1 MEERSA
7 SNQVEKRDTA
17 AKAREG
23 GGAGT
28 DMDRQS
34 AVGQESAEDRRGAED
49 RGPAAFMEM
58 VRRHDPGLRMLAY
71 RLLQDRTEMDDAMQD
86 AYLKAF
92 RGLPRFRGEAQARTW
107 LYRIVYNTCLG
118 LLRSRR
124 RRREVSL
131 GALADSA
138 EGRSGDLCGEGC
150 AAAYVGRRVP
160 AASRGA
166 DDPAEWVARHTD
178 LSDAL
183 ASLPEDQ
190 RAAVLLVDAAG
201 FTYEEAAEVL
211 GVRPGTIGSRL
222 NHARSALRATLSGEG
237 GR

>member
-1 MEERSA
+1 
-7 SNQVEKRDTA
+7 
-17 AKAREG
+17 
-23 GGAGT
+23 
-28 DMDRQS
+28 
-34 AVGQESAEDRRGAED
+34 
-49 RGPAAFMEM
+49 MEM

-86 AYLKAF
+86 AYLKTF
-92 RGLPRFRGEAQARTW
+92 RSLPRFREEAQARTW
-107 LYRIVYNTCLG
+107 LYRIVYNACLDR
-118 LLRSRR
+118 LRSRR

-131 GALADSA
+131 GALTDSA
-138 EGRSGDLCGEGC
+138 VGRSDDPCGEGC

-166 DDPAEWVARHTD
+166 GDPAEWVARHAD
-178 LSDAL
+178 LSGAL

-222 NHARSALRATLSGEG
+222 SHARSVLRKALAGEE